1 MLLTIS
7 ILLIMGAICSNMAKT
22 RNRDEV
28 LGFAAGFAF
37 GIFAVLYYYLAGE
50 KA

>member
-1 MLLTIS
+1 MLATIS
-7 ILLIMGAICSNMAKT
+7 ILLIMGAISSKMAEN

-37 GIFAVLYYYLAGE
+37 GIFAVVYYYLAGE